1 MSSEG
6 WGGWWSVS
14 EAAKQIMGMPAVE
27 EQEDYE
33 RAYRDE
39 MIASVLELQEGGR
52 RAVWRW
58 NGDGQEFEDAPDA
71 PDEFTNEYVGYTA
84 AVGDGRGRAI
94 IACQGHQSWWELD
107 ESRPT
112 GRVRALGAGPPD
124 NPHDPRPYGHCE
136 ATDWSLDGARRVDW
150 SLDGT
155 RHVLACVWL

>member
-1 MSSEG
+1 MSRAVSEQTVVVFG
-6 WGGWWSVS
+6 GLGGWWSVS
-14 EAAKQIMGMPAVE
+14 EAAEQIMGMPAVE

-39 MIASVLELQEGGR
+39 MIVSVLELQEGGR

-107 ESRPT
+107 ESWPR
-112 GRVRALGAGPPD
+112 RSVRALDAGPPG
-124 NPHDPRPYGHCE
+124 DPQEPSHH
-136 ATDWSLDGARRVDW
+136 LDDADI
-150 SLDGT
+150 LDGT